1 MKKILSLALA
11 LAMCLSL
18 CACGTGNTCTC
29 DCAQC
34 ADCEKKTQIADVT
47 NADDASA
54 AEKNDNVIEFET
66 PIVVAEDEN
75 LRVEVVKFYEEYRL
89 WKKGYPYNA
98 DAATEGATLEKLV
111 MFKLCNKTDHTLT
124 TYLNDTYL
132 GSEGADFFDIDGA
145 SRIDTAAGKNVLRT
159 FLIQTGANTALESM
173 EDLYSLDGDFS
184 IFHKGEDGVMRNNY
198 RLKFSIPNGMTA
210 SNEAPVSGNSEA
222 WKQFRDYL
230 KEQGPVT
237 VITDTTYGP
246 IKTTIE
252 ENAGLIQICRMSDGT
267 VTSGKV
273 RVHVRDATHFDLPAN
288 ATVVNVHDELLEEGT
303 DENGNR
309 REKAGSTSHTWDIQ
323 NYRYGDDISF
333 EMPYSELDSN
343 GNYIQKTGI
352 LTATKAYA
360 DIADVLSQTLAESG
374 LGVTM
379 ADLGFAN
386 Y

>member
-1 MKKILSLALA
+1 MKKTLFLALA

-18 CACGTGNTCTC
+18 YACGTGNTCTC

-34 ADCEKKTQIADVT
+34 AQCEK
-47 NADDASA
+47 NAHVDTANVRIDSDTV
-54 AEKNDNVIEFET
+54 KQNDNVIEFET
-66 PIVVAEDEN
+66 PVVVAEDEY
-75 LRVEVVKFYEEYRL
+75 LRVELVKFYEEYRL
-89 WKKGYPYNA
+89 WKQGYPHNA
-98 DAATEGATLEKLV
+98 DSATEGATLEKLV

-198 RLKFSIPNGMTA
+198 RLKFSIPDGMTT
-210 SNEAPVSGNSEA
+210 SSKTPVSDNSDA

-237 VITDTTYGP
+237 VITDTSYGP

-273 RVHVRDATHFDLPAN
+273 QVHVRDTTRFDLPAN

-333 EMPYSELDSN
+333 EMCYSELDSN

-360 DIADVLSQTLAESG
+360 DIADVLRQTLAESG
-374 LGVTM
+374 LDVTM